1 MASKAQG
8 VWAIDIGTCSLK
20 ALRLRAVEGE
30 IEVVGFDYLEHAK
43 ILSAPDANP
52 SDKQAMIAATL
63 RQFLSRNDVGKEE
76 VAISIAGQNSFARFI
91 KLPPVEPKKV
101 PEIVQFEAIQQIPFD
116 INEVEWDWQKMDIQN
131 SPDAEVGIFAIKN
144 ELIAEIMDHFTRE
157 NLHVS
162 CVQIAPM
169 AMFNYVLYDRKEVS
183 AEGRKATI
191 ILDIGAE
198 NSTLAICTRDTVWQR
213 SIRIGGNSFTQ
224 AIADAFKLSFEKAE
238 KLKRTAPMSKY
249 MRQIYTAMKPVYT
262 ELSGELQ
269 RSLGFYGS
277 SGPGRDQGFS
287 AIIATGGGMKLQ
299 GLTKYLQQSLGIPV
313 IKPDSFEKLK
323 ASGSVSA
330 ASFHENICDFGIV
343 YGLGVQMLNQAKITV
358 NLLPG
363 KIARSMAWNRKAKLF
378 AAAAAI
384 LVLVSLLALGRAFR
398 DSTEYNAKATVRQD
412 VQGILG
418 RANEAIGKMDKI
430 KSESQPL
437 ASQIQKQFDLFD
449 YRNII
454 PLLNEQL
461 VSCLPNEQNS
471 PEQAGLFEAFNNGD
485 VTAIRAVP
493 RGERKQIFVTRVMI
507 EYSADMQNAS
517 FPDPSKNAAS
527 SNMMGGMM
535 GMYTPPPTQPMPM
548 MGGFGGEF
556 QQTETVAVEVP
567 PAGFSVLIEGYT
579 PYQKINE
586 LLDPTGVAND
596 PSRWGIITRL
606 ENLGKLIKGTPFE
619 LFKKNDTTHFKVD
632 YDVVITG
639 SQRSSANQTKQPL
652 GIGVEV
658 DKRRV
663 PEELDTPR
671 NAPGMMRMGMGMGM
685 EGGGYG
691 AGMATPDRIVTEKVL
706 VDPMTDEEISK
717 TYDLITPQDVER
729 NPEWSE
735 KDIGRKKYDSYGK
748 EKFIVRDTWFRIQA
762 KFVWKGA
769 PNVQVPLDSSLGG
782 PGMGMPGMGGPGMGG
797 QGFRRDEGL

>member
-20 ALRLRAVEGE
+20 ALRLRLAEGE
-30 IEVVGFDYLEHAK
+30 IEVVGFDYLEHEK
-43 ILSAPDANP
+43 ILSAPDAG
-52 SDKQAMIAATL
+52 SIDKHAAVASTL
-63 RQFLSRNDVGKEE
+63 RQFLSRNDIGKEE

-91 KLPPVEPKKV
+91 KLPPVEPKKI

-116 INEVEWDWQKMDIQN
+116 INEVEWDWQKMEIQN
-131 SPDAEVGIFAIKN
+131 NPDAEVGIFAIKN

-157 NLHVS
+157 NLHIT

-169 AMFNYVLYDRKEVS
+169 AMFNYLLYDRKEVS

-191 ILDIGAE
+191 VLDIGAE

-238 KLKRTAPMSKY
+238 KLKRSAPMSKY

-287 AIIATGGGMKLQ
+287 QIIAMGGGMKLQ
-299 GLTKYLQQSLGIPV
+299 GLTKYLQQSLGIAV

-323 ASGSVSA
+323 ASPSVSA

-363 KIARSMAWNRKAKLF
+363 KIARAMSWNRKARLF
-378 AAAAAI
+378 ATAASI
-384 LVLVSLLALGRAFR
+384 LVLVSILAMGTAFR
-398 DSTEYNAKATVRQD
+398 YSTQYNANATVRQE
-412 VQGILG
+412 VNVILG
-418 RANEAIGKMDKI
+418 RSSEAIGKMDKI
-430 KSESQPL
+430 TADSQPL
-437 ASQIQKQFDLFD
+437 ASQIQKQFDLFK
-449 YRNII
+449 YRDII
-454 PLLNEQL
+454 PLLNEQI
-461 VSCLPNEQNS
+461 VFCLPNGQNS
-471 PEQAGLFEAFNNGD
+471 PEQAGLFEAFNKGD
-485 VTAIRAVP
+485 VQAIRAIP
-493 RGERKQIFVTRVMI
+493 RGQRKQVFITRVMI
-507 EYSADMQNAS
+507 EYSEDVPKAV
-517 FPDPSKNAAS
+517 FPDPSRS
-527 SNMMGGMM
+527 SSSMMMGGMM
-535 GMYTPPPTQPMPM
+535 GTYGASARPQSMMPM
-548 MGGFGGEF
+548 GGRGYPGEL
-556 QQTETVAVEVP
+556 QTAETPAEIP
-567 PAGFSVLIEGYT
+567 PAGFTVLIEGYT

-586 LLDPTGVAND
+586 LLDPTGAAND
-596 PSRWGIITRL
+596 PARWGIVTRL

-632 YDVVITG
+632 SDLVLAS
-639 SQRSSANQTKQPL
+639 SQAASASQAKQPL
-652 GIGVEV
+652 GIGVGV

-663 PEELDTPR
+663 PEGSEIPQ
-671 NAPGMMRMGMGMGM
+671 NQPAMGAMRMRM
-685 EGGGYG
+685 EGGYG
-691 AGMATPDRIVTEKVL
+691 GGTPTQDRVVTELVL
-706 VDPMTDEEISK
+706 VDPMTEEEMSK
-717 TYDLITPQDVER
+717 TYDLITQQEIES

-748 EKFIVRDTWFRIQA
+748 EKFIERDTWFRIQA

-769 PNVQVPLDSSLGG
+769 PNVQIPTTDGSTTGS
-782 PGMGMPGMGGPGMGG
+782 PGI
-797 QGFRRDEGL
+797 